1 MEELKVQIQ
10 KIGAFLSG
18 MVMPNIGAFI
28 AWGILT
34 ALFIPAGWFP
44 NETMNKLVS
53 PTLTYLMP
61 ILLGYTGGKMVYD
74 KRGGVAGALATMGV
88 VIGADITMLIGGMVM
103 GPLGAWVMKKVDKCF
118 EGRVK
123 PGLEMLV
130 DNFSMGIVGALLMA
144 FGFIAV
150 EPVFNAVLTVLSAG
164 VNWLVAKNLLPLTAI
179 FVQPAQVLFLNN
191 AINHGIMIPLG
202 VEQAAKAGKSILF
215 LVEANGGVWTGVA
228 LGFAIWGKG
237 MAKKSAPAATIIR
250 GVGGIAEVTFPYVLS
265 KPKTIIAPILGNMA
279 GLFTLTA
286 LHGGTVA
293 AVSPGS
299 FFALLAMTP
308 KGSFVANIAGYVV
321 ALVVTALLVGI
332 ILKFDKTED
341 MDELPEVNKP
351 NFGKTTGN
359 AKENIKSVSGK
370 IEKLFFACDAGM
382 GSSVMGVSLMKKK
395 VEEAGLGVTVEH
407 ISVKN
412 LTDEPDM
419 IVTTNALK
427 ARVEDTISKYDKQI
441 PVFGVDNLLDEGNYD
456 ELISMLKENN
466 AGKLTTTGNET
477 INTIHTKNADKTD
490 NTNSIKNNSTNI
502 STQDDMDCTEKET
515 SSKNP
520 FPEENILLNVKV
532 ADKTEAI
539 RLAGNLLKDHGYV
552 EPEYIDAMIQRDK
565 EASVYLGNHFA
576 IPHGVAGSE
585 KYIKESGISFLQIPD
600 GVDFNGETA
609 YVMVGIA
616 GKNGEHIEILG
627 NIAEVCTDVG
637 NVEKLRT
644 AKDKKEV
651 LDIFKNL
658 R

>member
-237 MAKKSAPAATIIR
+237 MAKKSAPAATIIM

-502 STQDDMDCTEKET
+502 STQDDMDCTEKEI

>member
-1 MEELKVQIQ
+1 
-10 KIGAFLSG
+10 
-18 MVMPNIGAFI
+18 
-28 AWGILT
+28 
-34 ALFIPAGWFP
+34 
-44 NETMNKLVS
+44 MNKLVS

-237 MAKKSAPAATIIR
+237 MAKKSAPAATIIM

-539 RLAGNLLKDHGYV
+539 RLAVNLLKDHGYV